1 MVLAQFGWGK
11 SREVRMKA
19 LQVEDN
25 SLLGKTVQRSLQEA
39 GWIFDLAIDGD
50 EALTSGTLL
59 SHPAF
64 SGFMCG

>member
-1 MVLAQFGWGK
+1 MELAQFGWGR

-19 LQVEDN
+19 RTVEDN

-39 GWIFDLAIDGD
+39 GWIVDLAIDGD
-50 EALTSGTLL
+50 GALTSGTLL

-64 SGFMCG
+64 S